1 MRGEAIG
8 VNSAIIAPAGGNVGI
23 GLAVPSRVA
32 RQVIERISGVRLP
45 GPAELR

>member
-1 MRGEAIG
+1 
-8 VNSAIIAPAGGNVGI
+8 
-23 GLAVPSRVA
+23 LAVPSRVA